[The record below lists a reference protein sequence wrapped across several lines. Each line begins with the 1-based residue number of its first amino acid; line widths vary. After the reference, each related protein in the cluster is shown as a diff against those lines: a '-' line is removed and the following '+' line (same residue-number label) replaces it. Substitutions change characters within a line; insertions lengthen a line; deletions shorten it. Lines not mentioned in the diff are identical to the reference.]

1 MYTHLIISGGGIKGA
16 AMIGALHVI
25 KNLEHI
31 HTFAGSSV
39 GGLICLL
46 LAVGYTPNDLYHM
59 LLDIDFQEYIDYNFI
74 DFFDNIGIVN
84 GDRFINLI
92 EDLLRNKGIDKDIT
106 FDKLYQLTGNSI
118 VLTGSNLSKERIE
131 YFGRETTPDMKVLI
145 ATRITISY
153 PLFFTPAYYND
164 DMYADGGLYEPY
176 PINLFPEAKKIGILV
191 DAERVY
197 NPNYKANNIING
209 FEQYICIMIKTMM
222 ARYIKLSCNNM
233 FENTIT
239 IDLSHIS
246 SINLAINREDK
257 IKMYQIGIDEAHK
270 FYALR
275 ETEGVT

>member
-59 LLDIDFQEYIDYNFI
+59 LVDIDFQEYIDYNFI

-84 GDRFINLI
+84 GDRFI
-92 EDLLRNKGIDKDIT
+92 
-106 FDKLYQLTGNSI
+106 
-118 VLTGSNLSKERIE
+118 
-131 YFGRETTPDMKVLI
+131 
-145 ATRITISY
+145 
-153 PLFFTPAYYND
+153 
-164 DMYADGGLYEPY
+164 
-176 PINLFPEAKKIGILV
+176 
-191 DAERVY
+191 
-197 NPNYKANNIING
+197 
-209 FEQYICIMIKTMM
+209 
-222 ARYIKLSCNNM
+222 
-233 FENTIT
+233 TIT

-275 ETEGVT
+275 ETKGVP